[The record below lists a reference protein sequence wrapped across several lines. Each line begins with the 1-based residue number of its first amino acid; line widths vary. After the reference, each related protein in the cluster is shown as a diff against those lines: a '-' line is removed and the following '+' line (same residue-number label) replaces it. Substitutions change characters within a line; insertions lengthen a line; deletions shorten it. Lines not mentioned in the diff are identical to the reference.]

1 MFDYGSNKAQNSYS
15 CFNMTDAK
23 EIPFPMVSKTT
34 VLDVISTPII
44 EVFPVST
51 TIVKVSRVD

>member
-1 MFDYGSNKAQNSYS
+1 MFDYGTNKVQNSYS
-15 CFNMTDAK
+15 CFNMTDA
-23 EIPFPMVSKTT
+23 EDIAFPMVSKTT

>member
-1 MFDYGSNKAQNSYS
+1 
-15 CFNMTDAK
+15 MTDAK
-23 EIPFPMVSKTT
+23 DIPFPMVSKTT

-51 TIVKVSRVD
+51 TIVKVSHVDKENIRQ

>member
-1 MFDYGSNKAQNSYS
+1 MFDYGADKVHDSYS

-23 EIPFPMVSKTT
+23 EIPYPMVSKTT